1 MLKKWWY
8 IKKRPE
14 VYEERRGKCGGKEG
28 EVHKW
33 VGKTIIE
40 TKGERWGERQ
50 ARLFAP
56 TRYGLSSTVAED
68 DGPNCTS

>member
-40 TKGERWGERQ
+40 TKGERLGRE
-50 ARLFAP
+50 
-56 TRYGLSSTVAED
+56 
-68 DGPNCTS
+68 TSQVICSD